1 MRKTEPKVDRELLRD
16 LIDSMRNCV
25 DELAVDCRNNEIPE
39 SEYRK
44 LIEVVCTEI
53 QSYSLFVMQKELAE
67 AKLYF
72 SIKRH
77 VNLAKTKSK
86 KLRTEPTAKQ

>member
-1 MRKTEPKVDRELLRD
+1 MASMKLNNDHIDK
-16 LIDSMRNCV
+16 LIDSIRECV
-25 DELAVDCRNNEIPE
+25 EHLASECCANEVPE
-39 SEYRK
+39 SEYSN
-44 LIEVVCTEI
+44 LIDVVCSEI
-53 QSYSLFVMQKELAE
+53 ESYATFVMQRELAE

-86 KLRTEPTAKQ
+86 KLRTEPAAKQ